1 MTDDDQVSLLAAR
14 RRERKLSQDAVAS
27 EAGIALKTYQ
37 NLELGKIRRPHK
49 NTLKK
54 VASVLELDPRALER
68 ELARQKQNAT
78 LLEGEPYGFQAI
90 AGFEEEEG
98 PGYVIPPHEAQVA
111 TPETPAAENVASP
124 GVEGEQ
130 ANGAGGPR
138 LPADLLKYYR
148 DYCQCEEIFRTLA
161 RQNAHCDVDIFDDI
175 YKELRALDF
184 ATEWKT
190 RKARVSAAKKSIKAN
205 LAELLDAMRRLFKIL
220 HGGEFSVCIQF
231 LKQIERDGVRLRT
244 VETLMR
250 DPVSAAAI
258 ERSDADNTEFH
269 AIEANTISH
278 EIYNLKKDFV
288 HYDNLREKIRER
300 QIETTSKNAGLR
312 YNAVIV
318 KRLHRFGPNAS
329 NAITSLCVDAP
340 ASAFNGE
347 RVPVSMHFVSEIG
360 WRVSAMLYRL
370 EILEEDFQLLPQ
382 R

>member
-1 MTDDDQVSLLAAR
+1 
-14 RRERKLSQDAVAS
+14 
-27 EAGIALKTYQ
+27 
-37 NLELGKIRRPHK
+37 
-49 NTLKK
+49 
-54 VASVLELDPRALER
+54 
-68 ELARQKQNAT
+68 
-78 LLEGEPYGFQAI
+78 
-90 AGFEEEEG
+90 
-98 PGYVIPPHEAQVA
+98 
-111 TPETPAAENVASP
+111 
-124 GVEGEQ
+124 
-130 ANGAGGPR
+130 
-138 LPADLLKYYR
+138 
-148 DYCQCEEIFRTLA
+148 
-161 RQNAHCDVDIFDDI
+161 
-175 YKELRALDF
+175 
-184 ATEWKT
+184 
-190 RKARVSAAKKSIKAN
+190 
-205 LAELLDAMRRLFKIL
+205 MRRLFKIL

-329 NAITSLCVDAP
+329 NAITSLCVDTP